1 MTTCSFFLLNYDPA
15 RSPTCHS
22 RSNLQLH
29 KHTHTKKNS
38 PQIVG
43 RVADDARNVCSNS
56 VQKITEGQ
64 QRFSFNILVIHTP

>member
-1 MTTCSFFLLNYDPA
+1 MT
-15 RSPTCHS
+15 
-22 RSNLQLH
+22 QLGLPLVIQGRIYNCTNI
-29 KHTHTKKNS
+29 HTQKNS